1 MILKGEPIVA
11 ELFFPGNAYHFVDNN
26 GTIHVPL
33 EEIVKIQFFCEQ
45 MQQNFR
51 CIRIVYICIY
61 ILLDQINHI
70 VTF

>member
-33 EEIVKIQFFCEQ
+33 EEIVKIHFYCE
-45 MQQNFR
+45 
-51 CIRIVYICIY
+51 
-61 ILLDQINHI
+61 
-70 VTF
+70 